1 MVILKPQRFHTPRA
15 DRGIGPGRAWH
26 YDALVAACLGVTVTL
41 LFAVT
46 PLDIEAARIF
56 YNGDVSDHWPLAAK
70 LPWSVLYRLAPW
82 ITASLVLV
90 GLAGLIAGLA
100 RRRAAWRWQAVFVL
114 LSVLLGPGLIINGI
128 FKDHWDRPRP
138 RDVIEF
144 GGPMPYVI
152 APMRGQGGASFPCG
166 HCSVGFLYGIGWWIW
181 RGCRPY
187 WARASLAAGLLAG
200 AALGAGRMAAG
211 GHFLSDVVWSAL
223 LALGLAHALYYY
235 VLRIP
240 FREAHEA
247 NVAAQVP
254 SPVLQSIL
262 SILAAFGGIAV
273 LLALFATPHGAQLAA
288 EIPLSSFAPAPR
300 VLDVRAKAANVEI
313 IVIDTP
319 AALLSISGELHGFG
333 LPTSR
338 LLSRLQF
345 NARPIPTLRYRIEQ
359 RGWFTDLDGLASL
372 RVPAGTFEQIVVR
385 IEQGNIRVTDATRD
399 GVVRDGQLLLD
410 LQTGKGRVQAPRR

>member
-1 MVILKPQRFHTPRA
+1 VVILKPQQFHTPRA
-15 DRGIGPGRAWH
+15 GRGIGPGRAWH
-26 YDALVAACLGVTVTL
+26 YDALVLACLGVTVTL

-56 YNGDVSDHWPLAAK
+56 YSTDVSDQWPLAAK

-82 ITASLVLV
+82 ITASLVLI

-100 RRRAAWRWQAVFVL
+100 CRRVAWRWQAVFVL

-128 FKDHWDRPRP
+128 FKDHWERPRP
-138 RDVIEF
+138 RDIVEF

-166 HCSVGFLYGIGWWIW
+166 HCSVGFLYGLGWWIW
-181 RGCRPY
+181 RGRRPY

-200 AALGAGRMAAG
+200 AALGLGRMAAG

-247 NVAAQVP
+247 NVAAHVP
-254 SPVLQSIL
+254 SPGLQGVL
-262 SILAAFGGIAV
+262 SILAAFGGVAV

-288 EIPLSSFAPAPR
+288 EIPLSSFGPTPR

-319 AALLSISGELHGFG
+319 ATRLSISGELHGFG

-338 LLSRLQF
+338 LLSRVRF
-345 NARPIPTLRYRIEQ
+345 NAGPIPTLHYRIEQ

-385 IEQGNIRVTDATRD
+385 IEHGNIRVTDATRD
-399 GVVRDGQLLLD
+399 GVVRGGQLHLD
-410 LQTGKGRVQAPRR
+410 LQTGKGHVQAPRH

>member
-138 RDVIEF
+138 RDVIEL